1 MLWTT
6 VFSDVRSDY
15 IVYINHYKEN
25 SQGFNNQEVSE
36 GKKVLVEKNVRWLY
50 IKILEYCVF
59 STAGWQI
66 IVSLSSQRKHKDKHW
81 NAMTA
86 NKSPFMYLCSYLIPG
101 GSGFEPA
108 GIFLGGLSLVL
119 GTLVILNCS
128 LFCVFLYVSHNF
140 VFCVLSLDIHGVER
154 VSVTIT
160 VKSKFKRKCCY
171 TWTSVN
177 ALLSHLRLLTL
188 HLCHST
194 EQKIYYT
201 IWAAP
206 VSMQCLFSAVS
217 D

>member
-1 MLWTT
+1 MT
-6 VFSDVRSDY
+6 V
-15 IVYINHYKEN
+15 
-25 SQGFNNQEVSE
+25 
-36 GKKVLVEKNVRWLY
+36 
-50 IKILEYCVF
+50 
-59 STAGWQI
+59 
-66 IVSLSSQRKHKDKHW
+66 
-81 NAMTA
+81 

-188 HLCHST
+188 HLHRT
-194 EQKIYYT
+194 ENILYYMSRT
-201 IWAAP
+201 CEHAVP
-206 VSMQCLFSAVS
+206 VLCCQWLIVYHYIAWLWCGPTQISLRPVLAVAEATSSAIELYIASLTEVLVKTGSMLAVKKHTRKWSAKRHDS
-217 D
+217 KSSLYLYWHRLQFKGG

>member
-1 MLWTT
+1 MT
-6 VFSDVRSDY
+6 V
-15 IVYINHYKEN
+15 
-25 SQGFNNQEVSE
+25 
-36 GKKVLVEKNVRWLY
+36 
-50 IKILEYCVF
+50 
-59 STAGWQI
+59 
-66 IVSLSSQRKHKDKHW
+66 
-81 NAMTA
+81 

-194 EQKIYYT
+194 AQNRKYT
-201 IWAAP
+201 ILYEPHLWA
-206 VSMQCLFSAVS
+206 CSACSLLSVTNSLPLHSLALVWTYPNFPASSSSCCWGNKQRHRTVYSIS
-217 D
+217 DWGSGKNWLHARCQKAYTKVKRKKTRF